1 MPGILGHV
9 SLVAQPDPKRL
20 LKHMAGALQR
30 ENHHRLTLCDV
41 STHNFS
47 AGFASVDIGE
57 AIGFAECDGTVLVFF
72 GHIAEDSLQAR
83 MRTTPAAA
91 PAQEVLSPAA
101 TLLSLYRQF
110 GPSALC
116 HLNGQYSVAVWDGS
130 EKALHLIN
138 DRLGIQPM
146 YYWHSRGQFVFSSE
160 IKSIL
165 AYPGVDGQVDPQAV
179 FELFTGGHPLDE
191 RTFYRDIH
199 ALPPATLLTYSGGG
213 APRMESYWTMP
224 LYQTGNAAPSESEYV
239 EGFLHR
245 MEQAVRRIPVHQK
258 RCLLLTGGLDSRLLA
273 GMLAKTNQGSTPL
286 LANTIG
292 HDRARDSI
300 YATQIAAELGLSYS
314 VIPIN
319 PRYVAD
325 YAEKTAARTEGSMNS
340 FASWIF
346 GEDEYLREHAVR
358 CVITGVGAEGIS
370 GRHMLAEHNDPDP
383 DAAIQYLSGNHWEI
397 DKAAALFQ
405 PALAIP
411 LRQAALESYRS
422 SIRAA
427 PTDDPISRYDYVHLR
442 QHRRHPTGNLLND
455 HALVVEPFY
464 DNDLVDY
471 ALRCPPALRARYY
484 RVAIARAFPRLARL
498 ATTENNRSLV
508 QDLRLPPLPGM
519 NLVKRAE
526 KAIQRRLRW
535 LDRSL
540 PIGDNPSNTVY
551 YNHWLRTESRAF
563 VTQALREE
571 MCFDDLFDAR
581 AVRCLLD
588 DHMSG
593 KKNNY
598 RLICALVTFIQMRRQ
613 YR

>member
-9 SLVAQPDPKRL
+9 SFIAQPDPKRL
-20 LKHMAGALQR
+20 LKHLAGAMQR
-30 ENHHRLTLCDV
+30 EIDHHASFCDV
-41 STHNFS
+41 SSQDFS
-47 AGFASVDIGE
+47 AGFACVGAGE
-57 AIGFAECDGTVLVFF
+57 AVGLAECDGTTLVFF
-72 GHIAEDSLQAR
+72 GYIADDSLKER
-83 MRTTPAAA
+83 LRTTPAAA
-91 PAQEVLSPAA
+91 AQKNLSPTE
-101 TLLSLYRQF
+101 TLLSLYRYC
-110 GPSALC
+110 GPGALC
-116 HLNGQYSVAVWDGS
+116 HLNGQYTVAVWDGK

-138 DRLGIQPM
+138 DRMGNQPL
-146 YYWHSRGQFVFSSE
+146 YYWQSRGQFVFSSE

-165 AYPGVDGQVDPQAV
+165 AYPGVEVEVNPQAV
-179 FELFTGGHPLDE
+179 FELFTSGHPLDE
-191 RTFYRDIH
+191 RTFYREIH
-199 ALPPATLLTYSGGG
+199 ALPPATLLTYSGSG
-213 APRMESYWTMP
+213 APRMETYWTMP
-224 LYQTGNAAPSESEYV
+224 LYQPGDPAPGENEYID
-239 EGFLHR
+239 GFLYR
-245 MEQAVRRIPVHQK
+245 MEQAVRRIPDQQQ

-273 GMLAKTNQGSTPL
+273 GMLAKTSQAPL

-292 HDRARDSI
+292 HSRARDSI
-300 YATQIAAELGLSYS
+300 YAEKIAAELGLSYTA
-314 VIPIN
+314 VPIN
-319 PRYVAD
+319 PGYVAD

-346 GEDEYLREHAVR
+346 GEDEYLREHGVR
-358 CVITGVGAEGIS
+358 CVITGVGAEAIS
-370 GRHMLAEHNDPDP
+370 GRHMLAEHHDP
-383 DAAIQYLSGNHWEI
+383 DAESAVQYLFGKHWEI

-405 PALAIP
+405 PALASD
-411 LRQAALESYRS
+411 LRQTALDSYLG

-427 PTDDPISRYDYVHLR
+427 PSDDPISRYDYVHIR

-471 ALRCPPALRARYY
+471 ALRCPPALRTHYY
-484 RVAIARAFPRLARL
+484 RLAIARAFPKLARL
-498 ATTENNRSLV
+498 ATTENNRSLT

-535 LDRSL
+535 LDKSL
-540 PIGDNPSNTVY
+540 PVGDNPSNTVY

-563 VTQALREE
+563 VTRALREE

-581 AVRCLLD
+581 IVRRLLD
-588 DHMSG
+588 EHMSG
-593 KKNNY
+593 KKNEY